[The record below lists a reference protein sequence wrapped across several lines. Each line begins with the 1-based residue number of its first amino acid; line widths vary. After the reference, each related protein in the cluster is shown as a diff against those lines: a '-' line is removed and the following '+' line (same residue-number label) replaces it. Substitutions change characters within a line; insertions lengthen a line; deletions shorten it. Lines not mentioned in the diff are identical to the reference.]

1 MTKFEL
7 AKILYALRIT
17 FGDAGT
23 KLFKKLLEYIKL

>member
-7 AKILYALRIT
+7 AKILYALRTI

-23 KLFKKLLEYIKL
+23 KLFKKLLEHIKL